1 MDLSNNQIE
10 LTTADAKPNKPAG
23 LGFGLHSEG
32 NKPICLSASSPPVPS
47 TNIFGSPQVFGY
59 AGDFQWSPFSTLM
72 AGYERRLHS
81 FKRWPKQMA
90 QHPIDMVRS
99 GIYYS
104 GSGDVV
110 TCFFC
115 GITLKE

>member
-10 LTTADAKPNKPAG
+10 LITADAKPNKPPG
-23 LGFGLHSEG
+23 LGFGVHSEG
-32 NKPICLSASSPPVPS
+32 TASSTPAPS
-47 TNIFGSPQVFGY
+47 TNIFGNPQVFGY
-59 AGDFQWSPFSTLM
+59 ARDFQWSPFSSLM

-99 GIYYS
+99 G
-104 GSGDVV
+104 
-110 TCFFC
+110 
-115 GITLKE
+115 L